1 MRVSPTRII
10 PVLLCS
16 DGQLVKTRK
25 FRDPVYV
32 GDPLNAAVMFDELKV
47 DELLLLDIRA
57 SKEAIGV
64 DYNLVKQIANFC
76 SMPLGYGGGINSC
89 SEAEEVI
96 KLGVEK
102 ISINSALFSNPKLIS
117 EISKNLGSQAV
128 MASIDLSRDPS
139 GRPRVWFSA
148 SKKFLEVSPLD
159 FALTLQDLGAG
170 EILITSIDREGTWTG
185 PDIEL
190 VSEISAKLEIPTI
203 LNGGVSSPVD
213 IESVFTSTDCSA
225 VGVSSLF
232 LFNGPG
238 QGVAIGVPDELSKR
252 GKL

>member
-1 MRVSPTRII
+1 MSVSPKRII

-16 DGQLVKTRK
+16 DGHLVKTRK
-25 FRDPVYV
+25 FRDPIYV

-57 SKEAIGV
+57 SKNSNGANF
-64 DYNLVKQIANFC
+64 NLVKQIANFC
-76 SMPLGYGGGINSC
+76 SMPLGYGGGIVSS

-117 EISKNLGSQAV
+117 EVSRNLGSQAV
-128 MASIDLSRDPS
+128 RASIDISRDHL
-139 GRPRVWFSA
+139 GRPRVWFSTA
-148 SKKFLEVSPLD
+148 QKFLELNPLD
-159 FALTLQDLGAG
+159 FALKLQDLGAG
-170 EILITSIDREGTWTG
+170 EILVTSIDREGTWTG
-185 PDIEL
+185 PDMEM

-213 IESVFTSTDCSA
+213 IESVFASTACSA

-238 QGVAIGVPDELSKR
+238 QGVVIGIPDELSKR
-252 GKL
+252 GTF